1 MLYYLP
7 SHNQKEIEMARRI
20 NVAVTEK
27 HSEMLDELVSK
38 RKKEES
44 PIDSKTKVIA
54 ELIAN
59 AHKKEI
65 KK

>member
-1 MLYYLP
+1 
-7 SHNQKEIEMARRI
+7 MARRI